1 MVMYMY
7 CNSFQ
12 KKVNYFT
19 PASSIVLRSISECTL
34 TTRCEVCIVGYK
46 RSNYVYNKILN
57 TKVVFSFGEHIIQI
71 NVDL

>member
-1 MVMYMY
+1 MVMCMY
-7 CNSFQ
+7 CNTFQ

-19 PASSIVLRSISECTL
+19 PTLSIVLHSISECTL
-34 TTRCEVCIVGYK
+34 TTHCEVCIVGYK
-46 RSNYVYNKILN
+46 RSNYNKILN